1 MQTQKHEQQL
11 SSRKFPAMSENGV
24 TSVLRSYLRGRLAR
38 ELLEDVAGFSD
49 ARHMQITNAR
59 QTQTA

>member
-1 MQTQKHEQQL
+1 M
-11 SSRKFPAMSENGV
+11 FPAMGENEV
-24 TSVLRSYLRGRLAR
+24 TSVLRLAR

>member
-1 MQTQKHEQQL
+1 M
-11 SSRKFPAMSENGV
+11 FPAMGENGV

-38 ELLEDVAGFSD
+38 ELLDDVAGFSD
-49 ARHMQITNAR
+49 ARHRQITNAR

>member
-1 MQTQKHEQQL
+1 M
-11 SSRKFPAMSENGV
+11 FPAMGENGD